1 MPVIEVSRC
10 PLNMRRGPSPSP
22 RRIPTAFARLGPTSC
37 KVTSKPAGVTV
48 ARSRHRC
55 QRVGMRMMVQS
66 ANGCWMDA
74 EDGARSFAYFVRPGS
89 DQPSAGV
96 LVFHEAFGL
105 GVGVGGAVGDVA
117 RRGLIRR

>member
-1 MPVIEVSRC
+1 
-10 PLNMRRGPSPSP
+10 
-22 RRIPTAFARLGPTSC
+22 
-37 KVTSKPAGVTV
+37 
-48 ARSRHRC
+48 
-55 QRVGMRMMVQS
+55 MMVQS

-117 RRGLIRR
+117 RRGLIRRGGESYPEGST